1 MKRCFLNNFAKVLVL
16 SLKTAAISILM
27 TEILKYFPNL
37 TEEQQKQFAAL
48 LPLYK
53 EWNEKINV
61 ISRKDIDNLYLHHVL
76 HSLAI
81 AKVLRFKDGS
91 YVLDLG
97 TGGGFPGI
105 PLAILYPSV
114 SFMLVDSTAKKIRVV
129 QEVAEALGL
138 KNVEA
143 QHIRVEDIKGV
154 QFDFVVTRAVTSL
167 DQIFRWSRK
176 LIKNKHINILP
187 NGILALKGGSIKEEI
202 KALGKGEYVDITN
215 ISKFFKEAYF
225 EEKVVAYVQG

>member
-1 MKRCFLNNFAKVLVL
+1 MNNFAKVFVL
-16 SLKTAAISILM
+16 KLKTAAISIRM

-37 TEEQQKQFAAL
+37 TEAQQNQFALL

-61 ISRKDIDNLYLHHVL
+61 VSRKDIDNLYLHHVL

-91 YVLDLG
+91 RILDLG

-105 PLAILYPSV
+105 PLAILHPSV
-114 SFMLVDSTAKKIRVV
+114 SFILVDSTAKKIRVV

-143 QHIRVEDIKGV
+143 QHIRVEDIKG
-154 QFDFVVTRAVTSL
+154 QLFDFVVTRAVTSL
-167 DQIFRWSRK
+167 DQLFRWSRK

-187 NGILALKGGSIKEEI
+187 NGIFALKGGSIREEI
-202 KALGKGEYVDITN
+202 KALGKGQYVDITN
-215 ISKFFKEAYF
+215 ISKFFEEEYF

>member
-1 MKRCFLNNFAKVLVL
+1 
-16 SLKTAAISILM
+16 M

-37 TEEQQKQFAAL
+37 TAEQQNQFAAL

-61 ISRKDIDNLYLHHVL
+61 VSRKDIDNLNLHHVL

-81 AKVLRFKDGS
+81 AKFMGFKDGS
-91 YVLDLG
+91 HILDLG

-114 SFMLVDSTAKKIRVV
+114 NFLLVDSTAKKIRVV
-129 QEVAEALGL
+129 QEVATALGL

-154 QFDFVVTRAVTSL
+154 QFDFVVTRAVTVL
-167 DQIFRWSRK
+167 DQLFRWSRR

-187 NGILALKGGSIKEEI
+187 NGIIALKGGNIREEV
-202 KALGKGEYVDITN
+202 KALGKGQYVDVTP
-215 ISKFFKEAYF
+215 ISKIFEEDYF
-225 EEKVVAYVQG
+225 EEKVVAYIQG

>member
-1 MKRCFLNNFAKVLVL
+1 
-16 SLKTAAISILM
+16 M
-27 TEILKYFPNL
+27 TEILKYFPKL
-37 TEEQQKQFAAL
+37 TLEQQNQFAAL
-48 LPLYK
+48 LPLYS

-61 ISRKDIDNLYLHHVL
+61 VSRKDIENLNLHHVL

-81 AKVLRFKDGS
+81 AKTTGFKDGS
-91 YVLDLG
+91 HILDLG

-114 SFMLVDSTAKKIRVV
+114 SFLLVDSTAKKIRVV
-129 QEVAEALGL
+129 QEVATALGL

-154 QFDFVVTRAVTSL
+154 QFDFVVTRAVSSL
-167 DQIFRWSRK
+167 DQLFRWSRR
-176 LIKNKHINILP
+176 LIKNKHINALP
-187 NGILALKGGSIKEEI
+187 NGILALKGGNIREEV
-202 KALGKGEYVDITN
+202 KALGKGQYVEITN
-215 ISKFFKEAYF
+215 ISKFFEEEYF

>member
-1 MKRCFLNNFAKVLVL
+1 
-16 SLKTAAISILM
+16 M

-37 TEEQQKQFAAL
+37 TEAQQNQFALL

-61 ISRKDIDNLYLHHVL
+61 VSRKDIDNLYLHHVL

-91 YVLDLG
+91 RILDLG

-105 PLAILYPSV
+105 PLAILHPSV
-114 SFMLVDSTAKKIRVV
+114 SFILVDSTAKKIRVV

-143 QHIRVEDIKGV
+143 QHIRVEDIKG
-154 QFDFVVTRAVTSL
+154 QLFDFVVTRAVTSL
-167 DQIFRWSRK
+167 DQLFRWSRK

-187 NGILALKGGSIKEEI
+187 NGIFALKGGSIREEI
-202 KALGKGEYVDITN
+202 KALGKGQYVDITN
-215 ISKFFKEAYF
+215 ISKFFEEEYF

>member
-1 MKRCFLNNFAKVLVL
+1 
-16 SLKTAAISILM
+16 M
-27 TEILKYFPNL
+27 TEILKYFPKL
-37 TEEQQKQFAAL
+37 TLEQQNQFAAL
-48 LPLYK
+48 LPLYT

-61 ISRKDIDNLYLHHVL
+61 VSRKDIENLNLHHVL

-81 AKVLRFKDGS
+81 AKTTGFKDGS
-91 YVLDLG
+91 RILDLG

-114 SFMLVDSTAKKIRVV
+114 SFLLVDSTAKKIRVV
-129 QEVAEALGL
+129 QEVATALGL

-167 DQIFRWSRK
+167 DQLFRWSRR
-176 LIKNKHINILP
+176 LIKTKHINALP
-187 NGILALKGGSIKEEI
+187 NGILALKGGNIREEV
-202 KALGKGEYVDITN
+202 KALGKGQYVEITN
-215 ISKFFKEAYF
+215 ISKFFDEEYF
-225 EEKVVAYVQG
+225 HEKVVAYVQG

>member
-1 MKRCFLNNFAKVLVL
+1 
-16 SLKTAAISILM
+16 M
-27 TEILKYFPNL
+27 TEILKYFPKL
-37 TEEQQKQFAAL
+37 SLEQQNQFASL
-48 LPLYK
+48 LPLYS

-61 ISRKDIDNLYLHHVL
+61 VSRKDIDNLNLHHVL

-81 AKVLRFKDGS
+81 AKVTGFKDGS
-91 YVLDLG
+91 RILDLG

-114 SFMLVDSTAKKIRVV
+114 SFLLVDSTAKKIRVV
-129 QEVAEALGL
+129 QEVVTALGL
-138 KNVEA
+138 KNVDA

-167 DQIFRWSRK
+167 DQLFRWSHR
-176 LIKNKHINILP
+176 LIKNKHINALP
-187 NGILALKGGSIKEEI
+187 NGILALKGGNIREEV
-202 KALGKGEYVDITN
+202 KALGKGQYVEITN
-215 ISKFFKEAYF
+215 ISKFFEEAYF

>member
-1 MKRCFLNNFAKVLVL
+1 
-16 SLKTAAISILM
+16 M
-27 TEILKYFPNL
+27 TEILKYFPKL
-37 TEEQQKQFAAL
+37 TLEQQNQFAAL
-48 LPLYK
+48 LPLYT

-61 ISRKDIDNLYLHHVL
+61 VSRKDIENLNLHHVL

-81 AKVLRFKDGS
+81 AKTTGFKDGS
-91 YVLDLG
+91 RILDLG

-114 SFMLVDSTAKKIRVV
+114 SFLLVDSTAKKIRVV
-129 QEVAEALGL
+129 QEVATALGL

-167 DQIFRWSRK
+167 DQLFRWSRR
-176 LIKNKHINILP
+176 LIKTKHINALP
-187 NGILALKGGSIKEEI
+187 NGILALKGGNIREEV
-202 KALGKGEYVDITN
+202 KALGKGQYVEITN
-215 ISKFFKEAYF
+215 ISKFFEEEYF
-225 EEKVVAYVQG
+225 QEKVVAYVQG

>member
-1 MKRCFLNNFAKVLVL
+1 LNNFAKVLVL
-16 SLKTAAISILM
+16 SLKTAVISIRM

-37 TEEQQKQFAAL
+37 TDEQQKQFAAL

-91 YVLDLG
+91 RILDLG

-105 PLAILYPSV
+105 PLAILHPSV
-114 SFMLVDSTAKKIRVV
+114 SFTLVDSTAKKIRVV

-138 KNVEA
+138 KNIEA

-167 DQIFRWSRK
+167 DQLFRWSRK
-176 LIKNKHINILP
+176 LIKTKHINILP
-187 NGILALKGGSIKEEI
+187 NGIFALKGGSIKEEV

-215 ISKFFKEAYF
+215 ISKYFKEDYF